1 MGARRKG
8 DTLRFDP
15 YGGRQFHD
23 GQRQAAVGDRR
34 RRVAQH
40 GRHVAPEEDVYKRQ
54 IPGRDFHI
62 PASISGP
69 DRERR
74 LLPETTR

>member
-40 GRHVAPEEDVYKRQ
+40 GRHVAPED
-54 IPGRDFHI
+54 G
-62 PASISGP
+62 
-69 DRERR
+69 
-74 LLPETTR
+74 